1 MRWGTI
7 LGIIGLVIIVGNVG
21 NTVWQDIQSGSVIV
35 TRVCIAN
42 HYNISQ
48 GCTQADHT
56 LSMPQ
61 AGQAYVVT
69 NAAGAANGV
78 SDYMVVQDN
87 ANGTTTDIATWST
100 DVSNGHHYVVE
111 LATLWGEKIQAG
123 SYEVVTQRSNGPS
136 LHYKLTIYQ
145 PIHPPHAATATP
157 TATSGT
163 PTPSTT
169 TSGAAT
175 PTPN

>member
-7 LGIIGLVIIVGNVG
+7 LGIIGFVIIVGNVG

-48 GCTQADHT
+48 GCAQADHT
-56 LSMPQ
+56 MSMPQ

-69 NAAGAANGV
+69 NASGPANGV

-87 ANGTTTDIATWST
+87 SNGTTADIATWST

-111 LATLWGEKIQAG
+111 LVPQAG
-123 SYEVVTQRSNGPS
+123 SLSACSARYNVRDDSSKRLTELAEPFPAKGTSTASWKFLRMFGTLQR
-136 LHYKLTIYQ
+136 
-145 PIHPPHAATATP
+145 A
-157 TATSGT
+157 
-163 PTPSTT
+163 
-169 TSGAAT
+169 
-175 PTPN
+175 

>member
-7 LGIIGLVIIVGNVG
+7 LGIIGFVIIVGNVG

-48 GCTQADHT
+48 GCAQADHT
-56 LSMPQ
+56 MSMPQ

-69 NAAGAANGV
+69 NASGPANGV

-87 ANGTTTDIATWST
+87 SNGTTADIATWST

-136 LHYKLTIYQ
+136 LHYKLKVYQ
-145 PIHPPHAATATP
+145 PARPANTGAATATSSTP
-157 TATSGT
+157 TTPTPTSGT
-163 PTPSTT
+163 PTS
-169 TSGAAT
+169 
-175 PTPN
+175 TPN

>member
-1 MRWGTI
+1 MRWGTV

-35 TRVCIAN
+35 TRVCIAD

-48 GCTQADHT
+48 GCAQADHT
-56 LSMPQ
+56 MSMPQ

-69 NAAGAANGV
+69 NASGPANGV

-87 ANGTTTDIATWST
+87 SNGTTADIATWST

-136 LHYKLTIYQ
+136 LHYKLKVYQ
-145 PIHPPHAATATP
+145 PARPANTGSATATSSTP
-157 TATSGT
+157 TTPTPTSGT
-163 PTPSTT
+163 PTS
-169 TSGAAT
+169 
-175 PTPN
+175 TPN